1 MEPLLNTVANRPYV
15 MAVVIVFW
23 ILAPIEMGGRRALVW
38 FASGTLLG
46 WLAEFAS
53 TRTGFPFGHYA
64 YHAHL
69 FPDEL
74 WVGGVPPFAS
84 VSFASL
90 TYFGYSGATTL
101 LAPLRRAGSDVVAV
115 VTAGLRRS
123 PGVLLLATLIPTWLD
138 TVVDPVTHLGRYWML
153 GNIYHYSNP
162 GRHFDVPLSNYLG
175 WLFTC
180 FVIVAVNQRADRWL
194 APRDDAAP
202 AHNRLPFQPFWSL
215 GTIAGNM
222 VFMLVVT
229 LQLMRTP
236 AVPPETPL
244 RAMLVSGAALTA
256 AFVVFCVLM
265 IRRSL
270 ARAAAA
276 SHDESEPVPRRRSS

>member
-15 MAVVIVFW
+15 MAVVVVFW
-23 ILAPIEMGGRRALVW
+23 VLAPIEVGGRRALAW
-38 FASGTLLG
+38 FTSGTLLG
-46 WLAEFAS
+46 WLAEFTS

-84 VSFASL
+84 VSFAAL

-101 LAPLRRAGSDVVAV
+101 LAPLRRAGNDVIAV
-115 VTAGLRRS
+115 VTPALRRS
-123 PGVLLLATLIPTWLD
+123 SSVLLLATLIPTWLD
-138 TVVDPVTHLGRYWML
+138 AVVDPVTHLGRYWML
-153 GNIYHYSNP
+153 GDIYHYETP
-162 GRHFDVPLSNYLG
+162 GRHFDVPVSNYLG

-180 FVIVAVNQRADRWL
+180 IVIVAVNQRAGRWL
-194 APRDDAAP
+194 APRDDGAL

-215 GTIAGNM
+215 GTIVGNM
-222 VFMLVVT
+222 LFMLVVT
-229 LQLMRTP
+229 IKLMRTP

-244 RAMLVSGAALTA
+244 AAMLVSGASLTA
-256 AFVVFCVLM
+256 TFVAFCVLM
-265 IRRSL
+265 VRRGFR
-270 ARAAAA
+270 RAAAN
-276 SHDESEPVPRRRSS
+276 PGKGPG

>member
-23 ILAPIEMGGRRALVW
+23 ILAPIEVGGRRALFW

-46 WLAEFAS
+46 WLAEFVS

-64 YHAHL
+64 YHGHL

-74 WVGGVPPFAS
+74 WIGGVPPFAS
-84 VSFASL
+84 VSFAAL

-101 LAPLRRAGSDVVAV
+101 LAPLRRTGNDVVAV
-115 VTAGLRRS
+115 VTPTLRRS
-123 PGVLLLATLIPTWLD
+123 PSVLLLATLIPTWLD
-138 TVVDPVTHLGRYWML
+138 AVVDPVTHLGRYWML
-153 GNIYHYSNP
+153 GDIYHYATP
-162 GRHFDVPLSNYLG
+162 GRHFDVPVSNYLG

-180 FVIVAVNQRADRWL
+180 LVIVAVTQRADRWL
-194 APRDDAAP
+194 APHAAR
-202 AHNRLPFQPFWSL
+202 NRLPFQPFWSL
-215 GTIAGNM
+215 GTIVGNM
-222 VFMLVVT
+222 FFMLVVT
-229 LQLMRTP
+229 IQLLRTP

-244 RAMLVSGAALTA
+244 AAMLASGTALTA
-256 AFVVFCVLM
+256 AFVVFCVLLV
-265 IRRSL
+265 RRGF

-276 SHDESEPVPRRRSS
+276 

>member
-23 ILAPIEMGGRRALVW
+23 ILAPIEIGGRRALVW
-38 FASGTLLG
+38 FVSGTLLG
-46 WLAEFAS
+46 WLSEFAS

-69 FPDEL
+69 FPDEV

-101 LAPLRRAGSDVVAV
+101 LAPLRRVGSDVVAV
-115 VTAGLRRS
+115 VTPSLRRS
-123 PGVLLLATLIPTWLD
+123 SGVLLLATVIPTWLD
-138 TVVDPVTHLGRYWML
+138 TIVDPVTHLGRYWML
-153 GNIYHYSNP
+153 GDIYHYEAP

-180 FVIVAVNQRADRWL
+180 FVIVAANQRADHWL
-194 APRDDAAP
+194 APRDEPAP
-202 AHNRLPFQPFWSL
+202 ARSRLPFQPFWSL
-215 GTIAGNM
+215 GTIVGNM
-222 VFMLVVT
+222 IFMLVVT
-229 LQLMRTP
+229 IQLMRAP

-244 RAMLVSGAALTA
+244 AALLVSGTALTA
-256 AFVVFCVLM
+256 AFAFFCAVM
-265 IRRSL
+265 IRHGFS
-270 ARAAAA
+270 RATPT
-276 SHDESEPVPRRRSS
+276 S

>member
-23 ILAPIEMGGRRALVW
+23 ILAPIEIGGRRAVVW
-38 FASGTLLG
+38 FVSGTLLG

-74 WVGGVPPFAS
+74 WIGGVPPFAS

-90 TYFGYSGATTL
+90 TYFGHSGATTL
-101 LAPLRRAGSDVVAV
+101 LAPLRRAGSDVVAD
-115 VTAGLRRS
+115 VTPALRRS

-138 TVVDPVTHLGRYWML
+138 MVVDPVTHLGRYWML
-153 GNIYHYSNP
+153 GDIYHYEFP
-162 GRHFDVPLSNYLG
+162 GAHFDVPLSNYLG
-175 WLFTC
+175 WLVTC
-180 FVIVAVNQRADRWL
+180 CVIVAVNQRADRWL
-194 APRDDAAP
+194 APRNEP
-202 AHNRLPFQPFWSL
+202 PRNRLPFQSFWSL
-215 GTIAGNM
+215 GTIVGNM

-229 LQLMRTP
+229 MQLMRTP

-244 RAMLVSGAALTA
+244 PAMLASGVSLTA
-256 AFVVFCVLM
+256 AFIVFCSVM
-265 IRRSL
+265 IRRGFTRP
-270 ARAAAA
+270 ATA
-276 SHDESEPVPRRRSS
+276 SP